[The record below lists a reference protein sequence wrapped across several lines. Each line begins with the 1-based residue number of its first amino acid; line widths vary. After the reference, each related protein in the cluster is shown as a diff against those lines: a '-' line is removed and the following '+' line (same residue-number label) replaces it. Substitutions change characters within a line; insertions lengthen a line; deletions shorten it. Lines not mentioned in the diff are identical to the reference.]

1 MPLCK
6 PFGFFGSQSERLL
19 LDLYP
24 NAEFAYSIRK
34 LRTAYTGNCVK
45 LRRVV
50 DNAEKD
56 FGFDADGYIDQAA
69 IETWRT
75 SVANATRLRVI
86 TWYDQS
92 QNATNLVEDSEA
104 LAPDFYNSTDGG
116 YFTSLGKYAI
126 NFAGTGVQSMY
137 LTMRNRDPNVIGDTS
152 TFIVHTPNSSPAGQE
167 GVMLQVAKE
176 DDATSQ
182 FSGVSIGMNGAGA
195 TDGYFVTL
203 TSGSAATNLNGFTT
217 TSTNG
222 NILSTVINFTA
233 NTNTFKYNNSA
244 KTDVVNGISYA
255 GTGAPLQVGGITQ
268 PSAPFDQFYAAFKAN
283 EIIMYSSNQSSN
295 ESDILTNMND
305 FYSAY

>member
-6 PFGFFGSQSERLL
+6 PFGFIGSQSERLL

-50 DNAEKD
+50 DNAEQD

-75 SVANATRLRVI
+75 SVANATRLKVI

-92 QNATNLVEDSEA
+92 ANASNLTEDSEA
-104 LAPDFYNSTDGG
+104 PAPDFYNSTDGG

-137 LTMRNRDPNVIGDTS
+137 LTMRARDPEVLGDTS
-152 TFIVHTPNSSPAGQE
+152 HFIVHTPNSNPSTQE
-167 GVMLQVAKE
+167 GVMVHVSKE
-176 DDATSQ
+176 DNATSQ
-182 FSGVSIGMNGAGA
+182 FSANSIGMNGAGA
-195 TDGYFVTL
+195 TDGYFTKL
-203 TSGSAATNLNGFTT
+203 TSGSVSTDLNGFTT
-217 TSTNG
+217 TSTSG
-222 NILSTVINFTA
+222 NILSTVINYSA

-244 KTDVVNGISYA
+244 KTNVVNGIIYP

-268 PSAPFDQFYAAFKAN
+268 PAPPFDQFYAAFKAN
-283 EIIMYSSNQSSN
+283 EIIMWSSNQSSN
-295 ESDILTNMND
+295 EGDILTNMND
-305 FYSAY
+305 FYAAY